1 MEVLISSRNQP
12 EFLCTINCKCL
23 NIRNQLYVMSIHMSY
38 MRSAILT
45 SHLAS
50 SKAQRKC
57 IKTGQ
62 TNFFASYFI
71 VLFFFLTVMMTI
83 TIEDYETQYWPKLE
97 GAIDQLLSMTPGQY
111 IPISYEQM
119 YRFVSISFHQK
130 PFNALDRSHWYMQF
144 SLN

>member
-1 MEVLISSRNQP
+1 MYKNWSKQ
-12 EFLCTINCKCL
+12 FFCKLFYC
-23 NIRNQLYVMSIHMSY
+23 SI
-38 MRSAILT
+38 
-45 SHLAS
+45 
-50 SKAQRKC
+50 
-57 IKTGQ
+57 
-62 TNFFASYFI
+62 
-71 VLFFFLTVMMTI
+71 FFLTVMMTI

-130 PFNALDRSHWYMQF
+130 SFNALDRSHWYMQF